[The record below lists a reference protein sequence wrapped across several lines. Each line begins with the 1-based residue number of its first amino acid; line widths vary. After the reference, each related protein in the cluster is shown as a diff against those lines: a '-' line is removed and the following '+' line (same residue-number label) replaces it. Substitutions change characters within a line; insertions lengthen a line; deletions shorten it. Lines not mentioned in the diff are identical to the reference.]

1 MRTIQRHRPKV
12 RSGEA
17 RLVALIVE
25 LAMQLGRY
33 GDRRITALLRREGCG
48 MSISASETIIGAIR
62 SRFFIS

>member
-1 MRTIQRHRPKV
+1 M
-12 RSGEA
+12 
-17 RLVALIVE
+17 ALIVE